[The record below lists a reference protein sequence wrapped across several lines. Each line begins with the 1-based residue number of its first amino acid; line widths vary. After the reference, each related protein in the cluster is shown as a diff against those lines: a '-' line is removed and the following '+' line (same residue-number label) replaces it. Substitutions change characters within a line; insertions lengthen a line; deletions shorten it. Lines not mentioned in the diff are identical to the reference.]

1 MRFFL
6 DHGVPVSVAETLIA
20 ERHDVIILK
29 DVLPPDTED
38 PVVALT
44 AAENTAI
51 LISFDKDF
59 RAIAGRLGV
68 SNKRLRK
75 LSRIQM
81 RCKEP
86 EGSKRLK
93 DAMSFIQH
101 EWEIAQQKSDKRVFI
116 EILGLGMKTVR

>member
-6 DHGVPVSVAETLIA
+6 DHGVPRSLADALVAADHE
-20 ERHDVIILK
+20 VIIQK
-29 DVLPPDTED
+29 DALAPDAED

-44 AAENTAI
+44 AAENAAI

-68 SNKRLRK
+68 SNQRLRK

-86 EGSKRLK
+86 EGPKRLK
-93 DAMSFIQH
+93 AAMSFIEH
-101 EWEIAQQKSDKRVFI
+101 EWQVAQSKPDKRIFI
-116 EILGLGMKTVR
+116 EILGLGMKTIR

>member
-6 DHGVPVSVAETLIA
+6 DHGVPVSVAETLSA
-20 ERHDVIILK
+20 GRHEVIILK
-29 DVLPPDTED
+29 DALPPDAED

-44 AAENTAI
+44 AAENAAV
-51 LISFDKDF
+51 LVSFDKDF

-75 LSRIQM
+75 LSRIQI

-86 EGSKRLK
+86 EGPRRLK
-93 DAMSFIQH
+93 DAMT
-101 EWEIAQQKSDKRVFI
+101 FI
-116 EILGLGMKTVR
+116 EHE

>member
-6 DHGVPVSVAETLIA
+6 DHGVPRSMAEPLVAVKHE
-20 ERHDVIILK
+20 VIFLK
-29 DVLPPDTED
+29 DALPTDSED
-38 PVVALT
+38 PIVALG
-44 AAENTAI
+44 AAENAAI

-86 EGSKRLK
+86 EGPRRLK
-93 DAMSFIQH
+93 DALSFIEH
-101 EWEIAQQKSDKRVFI
+101 EWELAQKKSDKRVFI
-116 EILGLGMKTVR
+116 EVLGLGMKTIR

>member
-6 DHGVPVSVAETLIA
+6 DHGVPVSVADFFVAANHE
-20 ERHDVIILK
+20 VIILK
-29 DVLPPDTED
+29 DALAPTSED

-44 AAENTAI
+44 AAENAAI
-51 LISFDKDF
+51 LVRFDSDF

-68 SNKRLRK
+68 SNNRLRK

-86 EGSKRLK
+86 EGVRRLK
-93 DAMSFIQH
+93 EAISFIEH
-101 EWEIAQQKSDKRVFI
+101 EWALAQRRPDKRIFI
-116 EILGLGMKTVR
+116 EVLGLGLKTIR

>member
-6 DHGVPVSVAETLIA
+6 DHGVPVSVAETFEVA
-20 ERHDVIILK
+20 GHEVIILK
-29 DVLPPDTED
+29 DALAPDAED

-44 AAENTAI
+44 AAENAAI
-51 LISFDKDF
+51 LVSFDRDF

-86 EGSKRLK
+86 DGSRRLK
-93 DAMSFIQH
+93 EAMRFIEH
-101 EWEIAQQKSDKRVFI
+101 EWDIAQKKSDKRIFI
-116 EILGLGMKTVR
+116 EILGLGIKTIR

>member
-6 DHGVPVSVAETLIA
+6 DHGVPVSVAKTLEEA
-20 ERHDVIILK
+20 GHEVIILK
-29 DVLPPDTED
+29 SALAPDSED
-38 PVVALT
+38 PVVALA
-44 AAENTAI
+44 AAENSAI
-51 LISFDKDF
+51 LLSFDRDF

-86 EGSKRLK
+86 EGPKRLK
-93 DAMSFIQH
+93 EAMSLIQH
-101 EWEIAQQKSDKRVFI
+101 EWDLAQTKSDKRIFI
-116 EILGLGMKTVR
+116 EVLGLGLKTVR

>member
-6 DHGVPVSVAETLIA
+6 DHNVPVSVAEAFDAAGHEVIVQKDAIA
-20 ERHDVIILK
+20 
-29 DVLPPDTED
+29 PDSED

-44 AAENTAI
+44 AAENAAI
-51 LISFDKDF
+51 LVSFDRDF

-68 SNKRLRK
+68 SNRRLRK

-86 EGSKRLK
+86 EGATRLQE
-93 DAMSFIQH
+93 AMSFIQH
-101 EWEIAQQKSDKRVFI
+101 EWDLAQQRSDKRIFI
-116 EILGLGMKTVR
+116 EILGLGLKTIR

>member
-6 DHGVPVSVAETLIA
+6 DHGVPASVGNFLVAAGHE
-20 ERHDVIILK
+20 VIILK
-29 DVLPPDTED
+29 DALAPDSKD

-44 AAENTAI
+44 AAENAAV
-51 LISFDKDF
+51 LISFDRDF

-86 EGSKRLK
+86 EGVRRLK
-93 DAMSFIQH
+93 EAMKFIEH
-101 EWEIAQQKSDKRVFI
+101 EWEIAQTKSDKRIFI
-116 EILGLGMKTVR
+116 EILGLGLKTVR